1 MKILL
6 SNLTKM
12 VNHSDG
18 VAKVVCAFANEMVK
32 RGHTVSIIHSDEQE
46 GSFFFPLNKSIKTY
60 NAKKNKDGSIIKFPF
75 YLRALREVVR
85 PFNKRNAQI
94 INRDFD
100 EKKLVANLKRYLEEI
115 NPDIIVSC
123 PIESSIYFLRNLKTN
138 IPVITMS
145 HGSQRDSFD
154 EKEIYALE
162 NSVLYQVLLPSFE
175 EHIKKILPKV
185 NVITMGNAVPSFE
198 VCADLSKEKEQYKI
212 IFVGRLSRGTKRPHI
227 IIQAFAKLAQEYP
240 NWIVELWGA
249 KERPSYYEEL
259 VQLIKSNRLGNRVF
273 LKGTTNDVPSVLRQ
287 ADIFAFPS
295 YWEGFSLALTE
306 GMSMG
311 LPAIGFKN
319 CPGTNELI
327 KDGVTGCLCDDGVEN
342 FSNALEKLISNKELR
357 VKMGKAATQD
367 MKQYETQTHWDKWEE
382 IIRKVVFNTGEE

>member
-1 MKILL
+1 M

-12 VNHSDG
+12 VDHSDG

-32 RGHTVSIIHSDEQE
+32 RGHEVSIIHSDERE
-46 GSFFFPLNKSIKTY
+46 GSFFFPLDESIKTY
-60 NAKKNKDGSIIKFPF
+60 NAKKNDNGSIVKFPL
-75 YLRALREVVR
+75 YLRALREFVR
-85 PFNKRNAQI
+85 PFDKRKAQI

-100 EKKLVANLKRYLEEI
+100 EKNLVNNIKRYLDEI
-115 NPDIIVSC
+115 KPDVIVSC
-123 PIESSIYFLRNLKTN
+123 PIESSIYFLCNLKTG

-162 NSVLYQVLLPSFE
+162 NSILYQVLLPSFE
-175 EHIKKILPKV
+175 EHIRKLLPKV
-185 NVITMGNAVPSFE
+185 NVITMGNAVPAFD
-198 VCADLSKEKEQYKI
+198 VCANRSEDKKQYKI
-212 IFVGRLSRGTKRPHI
+212 VFVGRLSRGTKRPHL
-227 IIQAFAKLAQEYP
+227 IIQAFSKLAEKYP

-249 KERPSYYEEL
+249 KERPSYYKEL
-259 VQLIKSNRLGNRVF
+259 LHLIKSNGLEDRVF
-273 LKGTTNDVPSVLRQ
+273 LKGTTNDIPSVLRA

-311 LPAIGFKN
+311 LPAVGFKN

-327 KDGVTGCLCDDGVEN
+327 KDGVTGLLCDDGVES
-342 FSNALEKLISNKELR
+342 FTTALEELMSDKDLR
-357 VKMGKAATQD
+357 IKMGKAATLD
-367 MKQYETQTHWDKWEE
+367 MKQYETQTHWDKWEQ
-382 IIRKVVFNTGEE
+382 IIKEYTKSIR

>member
-154 EKEIYALE
+154 EKEVYALE
-162 NSVLYQVLLPSFE
+162 NSALYQVLLPSFE

-185 NVITMGNAVPSFE
+185 NVITMGNAVPSFD

-227 IIQAFAKLAQEYP
+227 IIQAFAKLAQRYP
-240 NWIVELWGA
+240 DWIVELWGA

-367 MKQYETQTHWDKWEE
+367 MKQYETQSHWDKWEE

>member
-60 NAKKNKDGSIIKFPF
+60 NAKKSKDGSIIKFPF

-115 NPDIIVSC
+115 KPDIIVSC
-123 PIESSIYFLRNLKTN
+123 PIESSILFLRNLNTD

-327 KDGVTGCLCDDGVEN
+327 KDGVTGFLCDDGVEN

-357 VKMGKAATQD
+357 VKMGKAATQY

-382 IIRKVVFNTGEE
+382 ILRTYINGNR

>member
-1 MKILL
+1 MKILM

-32 RGHTVSIIHSDEQE
+32 KGHEVSIIHSDEKE
-46 GSFFFPLNKSIKTY
+46 GEFFFPLDESIKTY
-60 NAKKNKDGSIIKFPF
+60 NAKKNIDGSIIKFPLH
-75 YLRALREVVR
+75 LRALREIVR
-85 PFNKRNAQI
+85 PLDKRKAQI

-100 EKKLVANLKRYLEEI
+100 EKKLVPNIGRFLEEI
-115 NPDIIVSC
+115 KPDIIVSC

-175 EHIKKILPKV
+175 EHIKKLLPKV
-185 NVITMGNAVPSFE
+185 NVITMGNAVPAFDI
-198 VCADLSKEKEQYKI
+198 CADLSKEKEQYKI
-212 IFVGRLSRGTKRPHI
+212 VFVGRLSRGTKRPHI
-227 IIQAFAKLAQEYP
+227 IIQAFAKLAEKYP
-240 NWIVELWGA
+240 NWIVEIWGA
-249 KERPSYYEEL
+249 KERPSYYKEL
-259 VQLIKSNRLGNRVF
+259 LHLIKSNSLEDKVF
-273 LKGTTNDVPSVLRQ
+273 LKGTTNDVPSVVRQ

-311 LPAIGFKN
+311 LPAVGFKN

-327 KDGVTGCLCDDGVEN
+327 KDGITGFLCDDGVER
-342 FSNALEKLISNKELR
+342 FSDALEKLMSNNELR
-357 VKMGKAATQD
+357 IKMGKAATQD
-367 MKQYETQTHWDKWEE
+367 MKRYETRLHWDKWEE
-382 IIRKVVFNTGEE
+382 VIKGSCL